1 METKK
6 FTEILKNRI
15 KEYGFTQKS
24 FAEKMG
30 MTQPQVNNII
40 MCRERLGSKHTPAW
54 AAALNIDPLWLM
66 TQGEQGSPP
75 GVLPSPPHTHR
86 PRHHQHPHPLTRCK
100 GRFYA
105 QWRGGHRPVH
115 NRHNAF

>member
-1 METKK
+1 MIFFFLKNHKYQIIKELWKQKK

-40 MCRERLGSKHTPAW
+40 MCRERLGYSHPQAW
-54 AAALNIDPLWLM
+54 GAHLHL
-66 TQGEQGSPP
+66 Q
-75 GVLPSPPHTHR
+75 R
-86 PRHHQHPHPLTRCK
+86 
-100 GRFYA
+100 
-105 QWRGGHRPVH
+105 
-115 NRHNAF
+115 

>member
-40 MCRERLGSKHTPAW
+40 MCRERLGYSHPQAW
-54 AAALNIDPLWLM
+54 GADLHLL
-66 TQGEQGSPP
+66 G
-75 GVLPSPPHTHR
+75 
-86 PRHHQHPHPLTRCK
+86 
-100 GRFYA
+100 
-105 QWRGGHRPVH
+105 
-115 NRHNAF
+115 